1 MALVPPGVRR
11 TVLLAIRP
19 PAVLL
24 PGLRRA
30 WAVLASIRSPVLS
43 GRRRAPVPPAS
54 IRTTAREHASAA
66 RRRPQAAIVAA
77 IPGWRHIRTCT
88 SI

>member
-1 MALVPPGVRR
+1 MVLVPPGVRR

-43 GRRRAPVPPAS
+43 GRRRAPFPPAS
-54 IRTTAREHASAA
+54 ILFYRTRARIRRAAAPSGCHRRGHSWLASY
-66 RRRPQAAIVAA
+66 RESSR
-77 IPGWRHIRTCT
+77 
-88 SI
+88 